1 MAGLMSML
9 KKTFRKGTNAVRGVG
24 RFSRKTLRRGTNLVG
39 LTKRRKTRGK
49 ARKGRKSS
57 RKSQQ

>member
-1 MAGLMSML
+1 ML

-24 RFSRKTLRRGTNLVG
+24 RFSRRTLRKGTNAVG
-39 LTKRRKTRGK
+39 LTKRRRVRG
-49 ARKGRKSS
+49 KGRKSGRKS

>member
-1 MAGLMSML
+1 ML